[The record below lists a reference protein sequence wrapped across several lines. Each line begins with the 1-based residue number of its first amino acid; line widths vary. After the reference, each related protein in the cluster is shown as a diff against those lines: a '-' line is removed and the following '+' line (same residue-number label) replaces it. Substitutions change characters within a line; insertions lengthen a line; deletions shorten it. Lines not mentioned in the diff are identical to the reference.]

1 VDTDTQQTV
10 STRLPR
16 SAASAPAARR
26 FVIDTL
32 REWRLSGAAPT
43 VELLVCELVTNAMLH
58 AGSSVDLRLLRR
70 RERVRVEVTDS
81 STAPPRRRADRYASE
96 AMGGRGIMLIE
107 ELADDWGV
115 ERVGSDGKV
124 VWCEVVI

>member
-1 VDTDTQQTV
+1 VDTDTHDTV

-16 SAASAPAARR
+16 TAASAPAARR
-26 FVIDTL
+26 FVTDTL
-32 REWRLSGAAPT
+32 RTWRLSGAAPT

-58 AGSSVDLRLLRR
+58 AGSSVDVRLERR
-70 RERVRVEVTDS
+70 RQRLRVEVTDS
-81 STAPPRRRADRYASE
+81 STALPRRQEGGYASE

-115 ERVGSDGKV
+115 DRGASGGKV
-124 VWCEVVI
+124 VWCEVFI